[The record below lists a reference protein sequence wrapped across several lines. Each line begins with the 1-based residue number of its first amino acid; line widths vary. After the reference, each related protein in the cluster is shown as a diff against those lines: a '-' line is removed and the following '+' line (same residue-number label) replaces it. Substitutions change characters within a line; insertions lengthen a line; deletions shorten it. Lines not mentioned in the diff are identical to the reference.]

1 MKFGDFLKELDMTE
15 GRGTGIP
22 IIRKEMAKNGSPEP
36 RFETDE
42 NYSYFITTLPIH
54 LAFLSDDGINNG
66 VSDGINI
73 IENQKNKIVNLI
85 RDGVSDGI
93 SDGINEIVN
102 ILLNVSGL
110 SAIEIASRIDKSI
123 PTVERY
129 IRILR
134 RRDIIEYRG
143 SKKTG
148 GYYLTD
154 KAKDKLK

>member
-1 MKFGDFLKELDMTE
+1 MTE
-15 GRGTGIP
+15 
-22 IIRKEMAKNGSPEP
+22 
-36 RFETDE
+36 D
-42 NYSYFITTLPIH
+42 YSYFITTLPIH
-54 LAFLSDDGINNG
+54 PAFLPDDGINDG
-66 VSDGINI
+66 VSDGIN
-73 IENQKNKIVNLI
+73 
-85 RDGVSDGI
+85 
-93 SDGINEIVN
+93 DGINEIVN

-148 GYYLTD
+148 GYHLTET
-154 KAKDKLK
+154 AKDKLK